1 MGFVID
7 HLDHLVLTV
16 ASIDATVAFY
26 TSAMGMELVTFGN
39 RKALRFGEQKINLHQ
54 TGEEFE
60 PKAMHPTP
68 GSGDL
73 CFITK
78 APLEAVIAHL
88 KATLQGSFGG
98 FPGKIP
104 VKFRNEFV
112 ISTGAQRSGEIC
124 GFFFGAHAGSKAQ
137 IFVGLDGLATALLDS
152 VTSESKAVTM
162 GGSRLFENR

>member
-26 TSAMGMELVTFGN
+26 TSALGMELITFGD

-54 TGEEFE
+54 VGKEFE
-60 PKAMHPTP
+60 PKALHPTP

-78 APLEAVIAHL
+78 APLDE
-88 KATLQGSFGG
+88 
-98 FPGKIP
+98 
-104 VKFRNEFV
+104 V
-112 ISTGAQRSGEIC
+112 ISHL
-124 GFFFGAHAGSKAQ
+124 HAGNHA
-137 IFVGLDGLATALLDS
+137 IELGPVARDGARGEMLSIYLRDPDLNLIEIS
-152 VTSESKAVTM
+152 NY
-162 GGSRLFENR
+162 L